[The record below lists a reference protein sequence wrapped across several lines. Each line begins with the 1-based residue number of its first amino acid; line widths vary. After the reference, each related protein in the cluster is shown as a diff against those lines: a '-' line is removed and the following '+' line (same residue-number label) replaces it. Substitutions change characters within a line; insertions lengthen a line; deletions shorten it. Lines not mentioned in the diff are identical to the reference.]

1 MNDQELK
8 EMFEE
13 YMCETKR
20 QTAVLQHIEEQQEI
34 IIDQTTKCRQCISG
48 LNDVASGLYRGEKG
62 IRLWDVPWKTDFCFL
77 GFIGSPFRTNI
88 IFLTICSNR
97 LSKKFLCFG
106 KILNVTIMSALMR

>member
-13 YMCETKR
+13 FMCEMKR

-48 LNDVASGLYRGEKG
+48 LNDVASGLYRGRKG
-62 IRLWDVPWKTDFCFL
+62 D
-77 GFIGSPFRTNI
+77 
-88 IFLTICSNR
+88 
-97 LSKKFLCFG
+97 
-106 KILNVTIMSALMR
+106 KIMGCPMEN

>member
-13 YMCETKR
+13 YMSEMKR

-48 LNDVASGLYRGEKG
+48 LNDVASGLYRGRKG
-62 IRLWDVPWKTDFCFL
+62 D
-77 GFIGSPFRTNI
+77 
-88 IFLTICSNR
+88 
-97 LSKKFLCFG
+97 
-106 KILNVTIMSALMR
+106 KIMGCPMEN